1 MCLTVST
8 VDTIATQSRRQ
19 KESNPQAR
27 RGSSA
32 LPVGCIASLDVL
44 CVTLFPDTVKHTRQG
59 LRRCCICRTDEPGVN
74 VRGGAGL
81 GMAQT
86 ARHGGNRHMGCD
98 QQAGV
103 GVPLR
108 YNYDKPEKPRI
119 SRVFGY
125 RARFF
130 ILFQT
135 EKSSR
140 EVVIS

>member
-19 KESNPQAR
+19 KESSPQAR

-32 LPVGCIASLDVL
+32 LPVGCIVSLDVL

-74 VRGGAGL
+74 VRGGTGL
-81 GMAQT
+81 GMVQT
-86 ARHGGNRHMGCD
+86 ARHGGNRHMGRD

-103 GVPLR
+103 GVAQAVEVNR
-108 YNYDKPEKPRI
+108 REIMGGQKARKPTCN
-119 SRVFGY
+119 RVGVE
-125 RARFF
+125 RLTVPVA
-130 ILFQT
+130 
-135 EKSSR
+135 
-140 EVVIS
+140 